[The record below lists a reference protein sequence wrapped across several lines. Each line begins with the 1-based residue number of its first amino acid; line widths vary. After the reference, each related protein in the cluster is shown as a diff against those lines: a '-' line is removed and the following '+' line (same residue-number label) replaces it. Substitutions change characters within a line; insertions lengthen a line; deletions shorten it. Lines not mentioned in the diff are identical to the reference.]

1 MLRHVLIFGLVGGA
15 LVVLLKLTEYRLLV
29 IEHSFE
35 LYAGLIAA
43 IFAAFGIWLG
53 IRLNTSRHKIIT
65 VQVPQPNDQPF
76 TINGKKRDELGITPR
91 ELEILE
97 QGLSRFPAS
106 PELAAAM
113 KSVDG
118 EVSGIEVQASQSIAL

>member
-1 MLRHVLIFGLVGGA
+1 MVSLIMA
-15 LVVLLKLTEYRLLV
+15 
-29 IEHSFE
+29 
-35 LYAGLIAA
+35 
-43 IFAAFGIWLG
+43 
-53 IRLNTSRHKIIT
+53 N
-65 VQVPQPNDQPF
+65 N
-76 TINGKKRDELGITPR
+76 KKRAAETAENTLNYFQSVRLFLRAAALRSKLGEPQR